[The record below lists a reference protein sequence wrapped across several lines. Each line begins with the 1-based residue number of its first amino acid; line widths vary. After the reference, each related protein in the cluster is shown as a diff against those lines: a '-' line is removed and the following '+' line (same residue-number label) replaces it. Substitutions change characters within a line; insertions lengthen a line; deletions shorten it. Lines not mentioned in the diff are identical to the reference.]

1 MPGLVRNLASDTIN
15 KFERKVSGK
24 EALRARKRFTLF
36 VSNEDMNDIIKITK
50 SLEDLNILIDDIVE
64 TVKHEMKIQQ
74 GGFLVALLATL
85 AVSLMELK
93 FLQ

>member
-1 MPGLVRNLASDTIN
+1 
-15 KFERKVSGK
+15 
-24 EALRARKRFTLF
+24 
-36 VSNEDMNDIIKITK
+36 MNDIIKITK

-85 AVSLMELK
+85 AVSLVELK

>member
-1 MPGLVRNLASDTIN
+1 
-15 KFERKVSGK
+15 
-24 EALRARKRFTLF
+24 
-36 VSNEDMNDIIKITK
+36 MNDIIKITK

-85 AVSLMELK
+85 AVSLVQLK
-93 FLQ
+93 ISSVVKGISGRVVRRAGRGYMDKNFQFCSIL